1 MKKVLI
7 VRFSSIG
14 DIVLTTPVI
23 RCIKKYLPDT
33 ELHFLTKSKFELLV
47 KNNPN
52 IDKVHTI
59 VNDINEVKTSLKAE
73 DFDFIVDLHKNLR
86 SLRLRLALKK
96 KSYQFPKLNFKK
108 WLLTTFKINKMP
120 DIHIVDRY
128 FSTVSDLG
136 VKNDF
141 EGLDYFIPK
150 KDEINL
156 KEYHIHEDFV
166 AYALGAQFHTKRLPA
181 SKIIELLHKT
191 NKAVVLLGSVA
202 DLPVAREITQACNNA
217 INLCG
222 DLNLNQSASVIK
234 QSQKVIA
241 HDTGLMHIAAAFKKP
256 IISIWGN
263 TVPEL
268 GMYPYMPSNP
278 LDYSIH
284 EVKGLSCRPCSKI
297 GSQSCPKKHF
307 DCMNKQDLD
316 KIAVERPDV
325 EVSDKDLDEMFETLQ
340 KQHQTWKENK
350 RKTKKGDK
358 LTLDFTGRVDGKEF
372 EGGKAEGF
380 ELELGAGR
388 MIPGFEKE
396 ITGMKVGEEKTIQ
409 VTFPDDY
416 HAENLKGKDAEFD
429 VVVHKTEGPVLPKVD
444 EEFAKLFGV
453 EEGGVEAL
461 REEVSKNMSRELS
474 QAVKA
479 KVKEQVI
486 DGLLEGHEVGLPS
499 ALVEQEVDV
508 LRKQAMQRFQGQ
520 MDPKNLPELPSDMF
534 KEQAERRV
542 KIGLLLGEV
551 IKVNELK
558 VDNAKVDE
566 LIATAASAYEDPQEV
581 VDYYASNKEL
591 MQQMQ
596 NVALEEQAIDFLVA
610 QAKVKNKKASFKDIM
625 NPEGK

>member
-1 MKKVLI
+1 MQVSVETTQGLG
-7 VRFSSIG
+7 RR
-14 DIVLTTPVI
+14 LTISVPA
-23 RCIKKYLPDT
+23 DT
-33 ELHFLTKSKFELLV
+33 VDVEV
-47 KNNPN
+47 KN
-52 IDKVHTI
+52 
-59 VNDINEVKTSLKAE
+59 
-73 DFDFIVDLHKNLR
+73 
-86 SLRLRLALKK
+86 RLRQVSKTQRINGFRPGK
-96 KSYQFPKLNFKK
+96 VPPSVIQKRYGKSVRQEVAGEIMQRSFVDAIVAE
-108 WLLTTFKINKMP
+108 KINP
-120 DIHIVDRY
+120 AGRP
-128 FSTVSDLG
+128 S
-136 VKNDF
+136 
-141 EGLDYFIPK
+141 
-150 KDEINL
+150 
-156 KEYHIHEDFV
+156 FV
-166 AYALGAQFHTKRLPA
+166 AKSNEDGKALEFEATFEIYPEV
-181 SKIIELLHKT
+181 ELK
-191 NKAVVLLGSVA
+191 
-202 DLPVAREITQACNNA
+202 
-217 INLCG
+217 
-222 DLNLNQSASVIK
+222 
-234 QSQKVIA
+234 
-241 HDTGLMHIAAAFKKP
+241 
-256 IISIWGN
+256 
-263 TVPEL
+263 
-268 GMYPYMPSNP
+268 
-278 LDYSIH
+278 
-284 EVKGLSCRPCSKI
+284 
-297 GSQSCPKKHF
+297 
-307 DCMNKQDLD
+307 DLD

-610 QAKVKNKKASFKDIM
+610 KAKVKNKKASFKDIM